1 MDSRQDLGKKLLI
14 ESVLNAY
21 ECVRAVQRVALA
33 AAGAGRAGRKVNK
46 DQLSRHLTSPAAGVF
61 RGISALL

>member
-14 ESVLNAY
+14 ESVLSAY